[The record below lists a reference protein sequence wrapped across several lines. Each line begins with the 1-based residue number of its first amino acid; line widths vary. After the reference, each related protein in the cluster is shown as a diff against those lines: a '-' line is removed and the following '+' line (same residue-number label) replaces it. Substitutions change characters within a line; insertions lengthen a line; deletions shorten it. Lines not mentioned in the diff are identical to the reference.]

1 MLPDTWLD
9 RMLWLRMQAFRW
21 THWRPL
27 QIASR
32 NPRQTQERLLLEIL
46 RKNAGTHFGQRYG
59 FAAISD
65 YAGFA
70 RSVPVQTYET
80 LRPFVEEQERS
91 GAPALTT
98 ASPVM
103 YAQTSG
109 TTGKPKL
116 IPIVPEVLK
125 AYRWSQGVQS
135 FLQFE
140 ADPSAFYG
148 HLLGIVSPATEGV
161 RESGMP
167 YGSASGHIYENMPAL
182 ARTKY
187 VVPAKVFGIT
197 DYELKYLVILRLA
210 LAHRDISYIGVANP
224 STLLKLLSLL
234 RANRSALVND
244 LDRETFWRSS
254 ELTPDVRRAIEP
266 RLACDADRR
275 YEVARILNLL
285 EPDFS
290 DLWPDLRLVVTWTG
304 GSCGIALAA
313 VRAALPTRTRIS
325 ELGYLSS
332 EFRGTITVDVK
343 LNLGMPT
350 IHENF
355 FEFVEREAWEA
366 GRKEFCTIDAV
377 KTGTDYY
384 IFVTTPAGL
393 YRYFMNDIV
402 TVTGSFY
409 ATPTIQFLQKG
420 KGVTNIT
427 GEKLYENQVI
437 QAVREVEDSVG
448 HASVFFLMLAVPER
462 AIYRLIIE
470 WPPSYTVSV
479 HEIAER
485 IDKRLGELNLEYQ
498 GKRLSGRLEP
508 LELLPVAPGTGD
520 LYKKRCLD
528 KGQREAQFKIVALQY
543 VEDCAFDF
551 QNCKVDS
558 LPADQGS

>member
-1 MLPDTWLD
+1 MLPDAWLD

-187 VVPAKVFGIT
+187 VVPAKVFDIT

-234 RANRSALVND
+234 RANRSALVDD

-470 WPPSYTVSV
+470 WPPSYAVSV

-485 IDKRLGELNLEYQ
+485 IDKRLGELNLEYE

-558 LPADQGS
+558 LPADQGL